1 MPLTQ
6 DFEESCPY
14 SLRKLNLYSMRRLE
28 RLLGLSRNYIRAA
41 AASAGGNYSPFERLS
56 KLKPFQLKP
65 APPKRRRID
74 NPSTELKKVQSLI
87 VKRLLRPLSLPP
99 HICGGIKGKNVLDN
113 AVLHRNLRVLLKID
127 IKRFFPSI
135 TNKHVYAV
143 WRDLLNCSPEISS
156 LLTKLTTFERHL
168 PQGAPS
174 STMLANLVL
183 YSCDGAIRDEC
194 CRGNIQYSS
203 WIDDLAFSSDNPR
216 PVINVVIKVLRE
228 AGFRISRKKLEIAGP
243 ASRKILNGVVLGRR
257 LGIPP
262 DRLSRIRSGIHKL
275 RQGYLQS
282 AQIEGYVRSLRGSIA
297 QIKPINAKKAES
309 LGKDLEAARKRI
321 ESSSIG
327 PVCAKACHRE

>member
-1 MPLTQ
+1 M
-6 DFEESCPY
+6 
-14 SLRKLNLYSMRRLE
+14 
-28 RLLGLSRNYIRAA
+28 
-41 AASAGGNYSPFERLS
+41 
-56 KLKPFQLKP
+56 
-65 APPKRRRID
+65 
-74 NPSTELKKVQSLI
+74 
-87 VKRLLRPLSLPP
+87 
-99 HICGGIKGKNVLDN
+99 LDN

-143 WRDLLNCSPEISS
+143 WRELLNCSPEISS

-174 STMLANLVL
+174 STMLANLAL
-183 YSCDGAIRDEC
+183 YSCDGAIREEC
-194 CRGNIQYSS
+194 CRRNIQYSS

-228 AGFRISRKKLEIAGP
+228 GGFRISRKKLEIAGP

-275 RQGYLQS
+275 RQGYVQS

-297 QIKPINAKKAES
+297 QIKPINARKAEC
-309 LGKDLEAARKRI
+309 LGKDLEAAYKRI
-321 ESSSIG
+321 NSVTPGQMETQGNSATDGTFSDT
-327 PVCAKACHRE
+327 V

>member
-6 DFEESCPY
+6 DFAESCPY
-14 SLRKLNLYSMRRLE
+14 SLRRLNLYSVRRLE
-28 RLLGLSRNYIRAA
+28 RLLGLSRNCIRAA
-41 AASAGGNYSPFERLS
+41 AASAGRHYSPFEKLS
-56 KLKPFQLKP
+56 KPKPFQRNP

-87 VKRLLRPLSLPP
+87 AQRLLRRVSLPP

-113 AVLHRNLRVLLKID
+113 AVFHRNLRVLLKID

-143 WRDLLNCSPEISS
+143 WRDLLNCSPEISG

-194 CRGNIQYSS
+194 CRRSIQYSS
-203 WIDDLAFSSDNPR
+203 WIGDSAFSSDDPR
-216 PVINVVIKVLRE
+216 PVINVVISVLRE
-228 AGFRISRKKLEIAGP
+228 GGFRISRKKLEIAGP

-257 LGIPP
+257 FGIPP

-275 RQGYLQS
+275 CQGYVQS
-282 AQIEGYVRSLRGSIA
+282 AQIEGYVRSLRGSIS

-309 LGKDLEAARKRI
+309 LGKDLEAACKRI
-321 ESSSIG
+321 G
-327 PVCAKACHRE
+327 Y